1 MEIITSLD
9 AELKNKYPATV
20 IALGTF
26 DGLHLGH
33 TDVINTAKDY
43 AERNGLKLA
52 VFTFSNHPL
61 ALIRPDLVPV
71 RIISAEEKIK
81 LLESFGVD
89 YLINIPFTEDFAA
102 LSPDE
107 FLDRLACFNYRCL
120 VVGENFTYGF
130 LGSGKTETLERSG
143 RKNGFDVIVRPLVKM
158 NGNVVSSTGIRN
170 LIQAGHIEYANRM
183 LGRAY
188 AITGKIVH
196 GEQRGRKLGF
206 PTANIELVHGEMA
219 VPAPGVYA
227 VTASIEGSIY
237 EGMGNIGNNPTF
249 NDVEHARLEVNL
261 FNCSG
266 DLYGKTMSVQFHKYI
281 RAEKKFSGVEELCR
295 QIEED
300 KKAHC
305 LEIRCS
311 GGFYA
316 LAITE
321 KWRNYNV
328 NT

>member
-33 TDVINTAKDY
+33 TDVINTARNY
-43 AERNGLKLA
+43 AERSGLKLA

-188 AITGKIVH
+188 SITGKIVH

-206 PTANIELVHGEMA
+206 PTANIELLHGEMA

-300 KKAHC
+300 KN
-305 LEIRCS
+305 
-311 GGFYA
+311 
-316 LAITE
+316 AIKTYFLN
-321 KWRNYNV
+321 KKQLPD
-328 NT
+328 T

>member
-33 TDVINTAKDY
+33 TDVINTARDY

-102 LSPDE
+102 LPPDE

-188 AITGKIVH
+188 AITGTIVH

-206 PTANIELVHGEMA
+206 PTANIELLHGEMA

-300 KKAHC
+300 KKAIKTYF
-305 LEIRCS
+305 LNKKQ
-311 GGFYA
+311 
-316 LAITE
+316 LPDT
-321 KWRNYNV
+321 
-328 NT
+328 

>member
-9 AELKNKYPATV
+9 AELKNKYSATV

-33 TDVINTAKDY
+33 TDVINTARNY
-43 AERNGLKLA
+43 AERSGLKLA

-188 AITGKIVH
+188 AITGTIVH

-206 PTANIELVHGEMA
+206 PTANIELLHGEMA

-300 KKAHC
+300 KN
-305 LEIRCS
+305 
-311 GGFYA
+311 
-316 LAITE
+316 AIKTYFLN
-321 KWRNYNV
+321 KKQLPD
-328 NT
+328 T

>member
-33 TDVINTAKDY
+33 TDVINTARDY
-43 AERNGLKLA
+43 AERSGLKLA

-89 YLINIPFTEDFAA
+89 YLINIPFTEDFAT

-107 FLDRLACFNYRCL
+107 FLEKLACFNYRCL

-188 AITGKIVH
+188 TITGTIVH

-206 PTANIELVHGEMA
+206 PTANIELLHGEMA

-227 VTASIEGSIY
+227 VTASIEDSIY
-237 EGMGNIGNNPTF
+237 GGMGNIGNNPTF

-300 KKAHC
+300 KKAIKTYF
-305 LEIRCS
+305 LNKKQ
-311 GGFYA
+311 
-316 LAITE
+316 LPDT
-321 KWRNYNV
+321 
-328 NT
+328 

>member
-1 MEIITSLD
+1 MAWII
-9 AELKNKYPATV
+9 
-20 IALGTF
+20 
-26 DGLHLGH
+26 
-33 TDVINTAKDY
+33 
-43 AERNGLKLA
+43 
-52 VFTFSNHPL
+52 
-61 ALIRPDLVPV
+61 
-71 RIISAEEKIK
+71 
-81 LLESFGVD
+81 
-89 YLINIPFTEDFAA
+89 LINIPFTEDFAA

-281 RAEKKFSGVEELCR
+281 RDEKKFSGVEELCR

-300 KKAHC
+300 KKAIKTYF
-305 LEIRCS
+305 LNKKQ
-311 GGFYA
+311 
-316 LAITE
+316 LPDT
-321 KWRNYNV
+321 
-328 NT
+328 

>member
-43 AERNGLKLA
+43 AERSGLKLA

-61 ALIRPDLVPV
+61 AFIRPDLVPV

-89 YLINIPFTEDFAA
+89 YLINIPFTEAFAA

-107 FLDRLACFNYRCL
+107 FLNRLVSFNYRCL

-206 PTANIELVHGEMA
+206 PTANIELLHGEMA

-300 KKAHC
+300 KKAIKTYF
-305 LEIRCS
+305 LNKKQ
-311 GGFYA
+311 
-316 LAITE
+316 LPDT
-321 KWRNYNV
+321 
-328 NT
+328 

>member
-33 TDVINTAKDY
+33 TDVINTARDY
-43 AERNGLKLA
+43 AERSGLKLA

-107 FLDRLACFNYRCL
+107 FLEKLACFNYRCL

-143 RKNGFDVIVRPLVKM
+143 RKNGFDVIVRPLVKI

-206 PTANIELVHGEMA
+206 PTANIELLHGEMA

-261 FNCSG
+261 FNCSR

-300 KKAHC
+300 KKAIKTYF
-305 LEIRCS
+305 LNKKQ
-311 GGFYA
+311 
-316 LAITE
+316 LPDT
-321 KWRNYNV
+321 
-328 NT
+328 

>member
-43 AERNGLKLA
+43 AERSGLKLA

-107 FLDRLACFNYRCL
+107 FLERLAYFNYRCL

-188 AITGKIVH
+188 SITGKIVH

-206 PTANIELVHGEMA
+206 PTANIELLHGEMA

-300 KKAHC
+300 KKAIKTYF
-305 LEIRCS
+305 LNKKQ
-311 GGFYA
+311 
-316 LAITE
+316 LPDT
-321 KWRNYNV
+321 
-328 NT
+328 

>member
-33 TDVINTAKDY
+33 TDVIDTAKDY
-43 AERNGLKLA
+43 AERSGLKLA

-143 RKNGFDVIVRPLVKM
+143 RKNGFDVIVRPLVKI

-188 AITGKIVH
+188 AITGTIVH

-206 PTANIELVHGEMA
+206 PTANIELLHGEMA

-300 KKAHC
+300 KN
-305 LEIRCS
+305 
-311 GGFYA
+311 
-316 LAITE
+316 AIKTYFLN
-321 KWRNYNV
+321 KKQLPD
-328 NT
+328 T

>member
-43 AERNGLKLA
+43 AERSGLKLA

-188 AITGKIVH
+188 SITGKIVH

-206 PTANIELVHGEMA
+206 PTANIELLHGEMA

-300 KKAHC
+300 KKTIKTYF
-305 LEIRCS
+305 LDKKQ
-311 GGFYA
+311 
-316 LAITE
+316 LPDT
-321 KWRNYNV
+321 
-328 NT
+328 

>member
-107 FLDRLACFNYRCL
+107 FLERLAYFNYRCL

-188 AITGKIVH
+188 TITGTIVH

-206 PTANIELVHGEMA
+206 PTANIELLHGEMA

-300 KKAHC
+300 KKAIKTYF
-305 LEIRCS
+305 LNKKQ
-311 GGFYA
+311 
-316 LAITE
+316 LPDT
-321 KWRNYNV
+321 
-328 NT
+328 

>member
-33 TDVINTAKDY
+33 TDVINTARDY
-43 AERNGLKLA
+43 AERSGLKLA

-107 FLDRLACFNYRCL
+107 FLERLAYFNYRCL

-188 AITGKIVH
+188 AITGTIVH

-206 PTANIELVHGEMA
+206 PTANIELLHGEMA

-300 KKAHC
+300 KN
-305 LEIRCS
+305 
-311 GGFYA
+311 
-316 LAITE
+316 AIKTYFLN
-321 KWRNYNV
+321 KKQLPD
-328 NT
+328 T

>member
-188 AITGKIVH
+188 SITGKIVH

-206 PTANIELVHGEMA
+206 PTANIELLHGEMA

-281 RAEKKFSGVEELCR
+281 RAEKKFSGVGELCQ

-300 KKAHC
+300 KN
-305 LEIRCS
+305 
-311 GGFYA
+311 
-316 LAITE
+316 AIKTYFLN
-321 KWRNYNV
+321 KKQLPD
-328 NT
+328 T

>member
-43 AERNGLKLA
+43 AERSGLKLA

-107 FLDRLACFNYRCL
+107 FLEKLACFNYRCL

-170 LIQAGHIEYANRM
+170 LIQARHIEYANRM

-188 AITGKIVH
+188 SITGKIVH

-206 PTANIELVHGEMA
+206 PTANIELLHGEMA

-300 KKAHC
+300 KKAIKTYF
-305 LEIRCS
+305 LNKKQ
-311 GGFYA
+311 
-316 LAITE
+316 LPDT
-321 KWRNYNV
+321 
-328 NT
+328 

>member
-33 TDVINTAKDY
+33 TDVINTARNY
-43 AERNGLKLA
+43 AERSGLKLA

-107 FLDRLACFNYRCL
+107 FLEKLACFNYRCL

-188 AITGKIVH
+188 SITGKIVH

-206 PTANIELVHGEMA
+206 PTANIELLHGEMA

-300 KKAHC
+300 KKAIKTYF
-305 LEIRCS
+305 LNKKQ
-311 GGFYA
+311 
-316 LAITE
+316 LPDT
-321 KWRNYNV
+321 
-328 NT
+328 

>member
-43 AERNGLKLA
+43 AERSGLKLA

-107 FLDRLACFNYRCL
+107 FLKRLACFNYRCL

-206 PTANIELVHGEMA
+206 PTANIELLHGEMA

-227 VTASIEGSIY
+227 VTASIEGGIY

-249 NDVEHARLEVNL
+249 NDVEHVRLEVNL

-300 KKAHC
+300 KKAIKTYF
-305 LEIRCS
+305 LNKKQLPDI
-311 GGFYA
+311 
-316 LAITE
+316 
-321 KWRNYNV
+321 
-328 NT
+328 

>member
-107 FLDRLACFNYRCL
+107 FLDRLDCFNYRCL

-188 AITGKIVH
+188 AITDTIVH

-206 PTANIELVHGEMA
+206 PTANIELLHGEMA

-300 KKAHC
+300 KKAIKTYF
-305 LEIRCS
+305 LNKKQ
-311 GGFYA
+311 
-316 LAITE
+316 LPDT
-321 KWRNYNV
+321 
-328 NT
+328 

>member
-43 AERNGLKLA
+43 AERSGLKLA

-188 AITGKIVH
+188 AITGTIVH

-206 PTANIELVHGEMA
+206 PTANIELLHGEMA

-227 VTASIEGSIY
+227 VTVSIEGSIY

-266 DLYGKTMSVQFHKYI
+266 NLYGKTMSVQFHKYI

-300 KKAHC
+300 KKAIKTYF
-305 LEIRCS
+305 LNKKQ
-311 GGFYA
+311 
-316 LAITE
+316 LPDT
-321 KWRNYNV
+321 
-328 NT
+328 

>member
-33 TDVINTAKDY
+33 TDVIDTARDY
-43 AERNGLKLA
+43 AERSGLKLA

-107 FLDRLACFNYRCL
+107 FLDRLACFNYCCL

-143 RKNGFDVIVRPLVKM
+143 RKNGFDVIVRPLVKI

-188 AITGKIVH
+188 AITGTIVH

-206 PTANIELVHGEMA
+206 PTANIELLHGEMA

-300 KKAHC
+300 KKAIKTYF
-305 LEIRCS
+305 LNKKQLPDI
-311 GGFYA
+311 
-316 LAITE
+316 
-321 KWRNYNV
+321 
-328 NT
+328 

>member
-43 AERNGLKLA
+43 AERSGLKLA

-206 PTANIELVHGEMA
+206 PTANIELLHGEMA

-227 VTASIEGSIY
+227 VTASIEGSIF

-249 NDVEHARLEVNL
+249 NDVEHVRLEVNL

-300 KKAHC
+300 KKAIKTYF
-305 LEIRCS
+305 LNKKQ
-311 GGFYA
+311 
-316 LAITE
+316 LPDT
-321 KWRNYNV
+321 
-328 NT
+328 

>member
-43 AERNGLKLA
+43 AERSGLKLA

-81 LLESFGVD
+81 LLENFGVD

-143 RKNGFDVIVRPLVKM
+143 RKIGFDVIVRPLVKM

-188 AITGKIVH
+188 SITGKIVH

-206 PTANIELVHGEMA
+206 PTANIELLHGEMA

-227 VTASIEGSIY
+227 VTVSIEGSIY

-249 NDVEHARLEVNL
+249 NDIEHARLEVNL

-300 KKAHC
+300 KKAIKTYF
-305 LEIRCS
+305 LNKKQ
-311 GGFYA
+311 
-316 LAITE
+316 LPDT
-321 KWRNYNV
+321 
-328 NT
+328 

>member
-33 TDVINTAKDY
+33 TDVINTARDY
-43 AERNGLKLA
+43 AERSGLKLA

-206 PTANIELVHGEMA
+206 PTANIEFLHGEMA

-227 VTASIEGSIY
+227 VTASIEGSIF

-249 NDVEHARLEVNL
+249 NDVEHVRLEVNL

-300 KKAHC
+300 KKAIKTYF
-305 LEIRCS
+305 LNKKQ
-311 GGFYA
+311 
-316 LAITE
+316 LPDT
-321 KWRNYNV
+321 
-328 NT
+328 

>member
-188 AITGKIVH
+188 SITGKIVH

-206 PTANIELVHGEMA
+206 PTANIELLHGEMA

-227 VTASIEGSIY
+227 VTASIEGRIY

-300 KKAHC
+300 KKAIKTYF
-305 LEIRCS
+305 LNKKQ
-311 GGFYA
+311 
-316 LAITE
+316 LPDT
-321 KWRNYNV
+321 
-328 NT
+328 

>member
-33 TDVINTAKDY
+33 TDVINTARNY
-43 AERNGLKLA
+43 AERSGLKLA

-107 FLDRLACFNYRCL
+107 FLEKLACFNYRCL

-206 PTANIELVHGEMA
+206 PTANIELLHGEMA

-281 RAEKKFSGVEELCR
+281 RAEKKFSGVEELCW

-300 KKAHC
+300 KKAIKTYF
-305 LEIRCS
+305 LNKKQ
-311 GGFYA
+311 
-316 LAITE
+316 LPDT
-321 KWRNYNV
+321 
-328 NT
+328 

>member
-33 TDVINTAKDY
+33 TDVINTARDY
-43 AERNGLKLA
+43 AERSGLKLA

-188 AITGKIVH
+188 AITGTIVH

-206 PTANIELVHGEMA
+206 PTANIELLHGEMA

-227 VTASIEGSIY
+227 VTVSIEGSIY

-261 FNCSG
+261 FNCCG

-300 KKAHC
+300 KKTIKTYF
-305 LEIRCS
+305 LNKKQ
-311 GGFYA
+311 
-316 LAITE
+316 LPDT
-321 KWRNYNV
+321 
-328 NT
+328 

>member
-33 TDVINTAKDY
+33 TDVIDTAKDY
-43 AERNGLKLA
+43 AERSGLKLA

-143 RKNGFDVIVRPLVKM
+143 RKNGFDVIVRPLVKI

-188 AITGKIVH
+188 AITGTIVH

-206 PTANIELVHGEMA
+206 PTANIELLHGEMA

-227 VTASIEGSIY
+227 VTVSIEGSIY

-300 KKAHC
+300 KKAIKTYF
-305 LEIRCS
+305 LNKKQ
-311 GGFYA
+311 
-316 LAITE
+316 LPDT
-321 KWRNYNV
+321 
-328 NT
+328 

>member
-43 AERNGLKLA
+43 AERSGLKLA

-107 FLDRLACFNYRCL
+107 FLERLACFNYRCL

-188 AITGKIVH
+188 TITGKIVH

-206 PTANIELVHGEMA
+206 PTANIELLHGEMA

-300 KKAHC
+300 KKAIKTYF
-305 LEIRCS
+305 LNKKQ
-311 GGFYA
+311 
-316 LAITE
+316 LPDT
-321 KWRNYNV
+321 
-328 NT
+328 

>member
-33 TDVINTAKDY
+33 IDVINTARDY
-43 AERNGLKLA
+43 AERSGLKLA

-107 FLDRLACFNYRCL
+107 FLEKLACFNYRCL

-188 AITGKIVH
+188 SITGKIVH

-206 PTANIELVHGEMA
+206 PTANIELLHGEMA

-227 VTASIEGSIY
+227 VTASIESSIY

-300 KKAHC
+300 KKAIKTYF
-305 LEIRCS
+305 LNKKQ
-311 GGFYA
+311 
-316 LAITE
+316 LPDT
-321 KWRNYNV
+321 
-328 NT
+328 

>member
-33 TDVINTAKDY
+33 TDVINTARDY
-43 AERNGLKLA
+43 AERSGLKLA

-107 FLDRLACFNYRCL
+107 FLERLACFNYRCL

-143 RKNGFDVIVRPLVKM
+143 RKNGFDIIVRPLVKM

-188 AITGKIVH
+188 AITGTIVH

-206 PTANIELVHGEMA
+206 PTANIELLHGEMA

-300 KKAHC
+300 KKGIKTYF
-305 LEIRCS
+305 LNKKQ
-311 GGFYA
+311 
-316 LAITE
+316 LPDT
-321 KWRNYNV
+321 
-328 NT
+328 

>member
-43 AERNGLKLA
+43 AERSGLKLA

-206 PTANIELVHGEMA
+206 PTANIELLHGEMA
-219 VPAPGVYA
+219 VPEPGVYA
-227 VTASIEGSIY
+227 VTVSIEGSIY

-300 KKAHC
+300 KKAIKTYF
-305 LEIRCS
+305 LNKKQ
-311 GGFYA
+311 
-316 LAITE
+316 LPDT
-321 KWRNYNV
+321 
-328 NT
+328 

>member
-33 TDVINTAKDY
+33 TDVINTARDY
-43 AERNGLKLA
+43 AERSGLKLA

-89 YLINIPFTEDFAA
+89 YLINIPFTENFAA

-206 PTANIELVHGEMA
+206 PTANIELLHGEMA

-300 KKAHC
+300 KKT
-305 LEIRCS
+305 I
-311 GGFYA
+311 
-316 LAITE
+316 
-321 KWRNYNV
+321 
-328 NT
+328 NTYLLNKKQLPDT

>member
-9 AELKNKYPATV
+9 VELKNKYPATV

-33 TDVINTAKDY
+33 TDVINTARDY
-43 AERNGLKLA
+43 AERSGLKLA

-107 FLDRLACFNYRCL
+107 FLDSLACFNYRCL

-206 PTANIELVHGEMA
+206 PTANIELLHGEMA

-295 QIEED
+295 QIEDD
-300 KKAHC
+300 KKT
-305 LEIRCS
+305 I
-311 GGFYA
+311 
-316 LAITE
+316 
-321 KWRNYNV
+321 KNYFLNKKQLPGA
-328 NT
+328 

>member
-43 AERNGLKLA
+43 AERSGLKLA

-107 FLDRLACFNYRCL
+107 FLEKLACFNYRCL

-206 PTANIELVHGEMA
+206 PTANIELLHGEMA

-227 VTASIEGSIY
+227 VTVSIEGSIY

-300 KKAHC
+300 KKAIKTYF
-305 LEIRCS
+305 LNKKQ
-311 GGFYA
+311 
-316 LAITE
+316 LPDT
-321 KWRNYNV
+321 
-328 NT
+328 

>member
-33 TDVINTAKDY
+33 TDVINTARDY
-43 AERNGLKLA
+43 AERSGLKLA

-107 FLDRLACFNYRCL
+107 FLDRLVCFNYRCL

-188 AITGKIVH
+188 AITGTIVH

-206 PTANIELVHGEMA
+206 PTANIELLHGEMA

-261 FNCSG
+261 FNCSR

-300 KKAHC
+300 KKAIKTYF
-305 LEIRCS
+305 LNKKQ
-311 GGFYA
+311 
-316 LAITE
+316 LLDT
-321 KWRNYNV
+321 
-328 NT
+328 

>member
-33 TDVINTAKDY
+33 TDVINTARDY
-43 AERNGLKLA
+43 AERNRLKLA

-143 RKNGFDVIVRPLVKM
+143 RKNGFDVIVRSLVKM

-188 AITGKIVH
+188 AITGTIVH

-206 PTANIELVHGEMA
+206 PTANIELLHGEMA

-300 KKAHC
+300 KN
-305 LEIRCS
+305 
-311 GGFYA
+311 
-316 LAITE
+316 AIKTYFLN
-321 KWRNYNV
+321 KKQLPD
-328 NT
+328 T

>member
-33 TDVINTAKDY
+33 TDVINTARDY

-206 PTANIELVHGEMA
+206 PTANIEILHGEMA

-300 KKAHC
+300 KKAIKTYF
-305 LEIRCS
+305 LNKKQ
-311 GGFYA
+311 
-316 LAITE
+316 LPDT
-321 KWRNYNV
+321 
-328 NT
+328 

>member
-33 TDVINTAKDY
+33 TDVINTARDY

-81 LLESFGVD
+81 FLESFGVD

-107 FLDRLACFNYRCL
+107 FLDSLACFNYRCL

-188 AITGKIVH
+188 TITGTIVH

-206 PTANIELVHGEMA
+206 PTANIELLHGEMA

-300 KKAHC
+300 KKAIKTYF
-305 LEIRCS
+305 LNKKQ
-311 GGFYA
+311 
-316 LAITE
+316 LPDT
-321 KWRNYNV
+321 
-328 NT
+328 

>member
-33 TDVINTAKDY
+33 TDVINTARDY
-43 AERNGLKLA
+43 AERSGLKLA

-206 PTANIELVHGEMA
+206 PTANIELLHGEMA

-227 VTASIEGSIY
+227 VTVSIEGSIY

-300 KKAHC
+300 KKAIKTYF
-305 LEIRCS
+305 LNKKQ
-311 GGFYA
+311 
-316 LAITE
+316 LPDT
-321 KWRNYNV
+321 
-328 NT
+328 

>member
-33 TDVINTAKDY
+33 TDVINTARDY

-107 FLDRLACFNYRCL
+107 FLEKLACFNYRCL

-206 PTANIELVHGEMA
+206 PTANIELLHGEMA

-300 KKAHC
+300 KN
-305 LEIRCS
+305 
-311 GGFYA
+311 
-316 LAITE
+316 AIKTYFLN
-321 KWRNYNV
+321 KKQLPD
-328 NT
+328 T